1 MGDSKTSSIE
11 NLAINGKSSQKTRFE
26 LLGQGIVICP
36 LYKNILWENQILK
49 GTDSQD
55 VFILK

>member
-36 LYKNILWENQILK
+36 LYKNILWKIRY
-49 GTDSQD
+49 
-55 VFILK
+55 